1 MIEEASFIDFLLAS
15 FSSQVGD
22 PIAGRSSM
30 VRSLLLWEPAMAED
44 SDLQSRYRAV
54 ILDMDGTLL
63 DSNEAHVKAWVEA
76 LREHG
81 REVSEKDIWPW
92 VGMGGDN
99 LLPAAVG
106 ISKES
111 PEGKKIAE
119 TRGKI
124 FKSRYLPHLK
134 AFPEVRPLLERMK
147 KDGLKLV
154 VATSSPQDEVQKA
167 VEIVNAKDLLE
178 DVTSASDAA
187 KSKPDPDVVQ
197 AALDRVGLPAE
208 DAVMLGDTPYDIQ
221 AAGKIGIA
229 VIAFRCGG
237 FQDKDLRGALEIYDG
252 PADLLAHYDES
263 PLG

>member
-1 MIEEASFIDFLLAS
+1 
-15 FSSQVGD
+15 
-22 PIAGRSSM
+22 
-30 VRSLLLWEPAMAED
+30 MAD
-44 SDLQSRYRAV
+44 DLDLQSRYRAV

-81 REVSEKDIWPW
+81 REVAEKDIWPW

-111 PEGKKIAE
+111 KEGKKIAE
-119 TRGKI
+119 TRGEI
-124 FKSRYLPHLK
+124 FRSRYLPHLK

-154 VATSSPQDEVQKA
+154 VATSSPQDEVEKA
-167 VEIVNAKDLLE
+167 VEIVGARDLL
-178 DVTSASDAA
+178 DDITSASDAGR
-187 KSKPDPDVVQ
+187 SKPDPDVVK

-208 DAVMLGDTPYDIQ
+208 DAIMLGDTPYDIQ
-221 AAGKIGIA
+221 AAGKVGIS

-237 FQDKDLRGALEIYDG
+237 FSDQNLKGALEIYDG